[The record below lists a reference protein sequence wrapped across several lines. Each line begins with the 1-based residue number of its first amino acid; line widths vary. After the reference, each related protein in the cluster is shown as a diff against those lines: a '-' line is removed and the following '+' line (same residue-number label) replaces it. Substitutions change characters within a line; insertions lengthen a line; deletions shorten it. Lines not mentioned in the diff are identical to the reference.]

1 MKTVLI
7 IGGNGSLGKQLIKDF
22 SKNDF
27 NCISPSK
34 SELDL
39 NKKDSIDN
47 FCEKLIKIDGIICVA
62 GKKPSMNL
70 NELSW
75 EHLNDMI
82 NIHYKGV
89 LWCIKNLINKIN
101 EGGFIILTSSVA
113 SFKGSYDPTY
123 SSLKNAI
130 NGLTKTLS
138 IELSPNI
145 RVNCVAPSLIV
156 DTPVFNGMSEEFKE
170 KHLLT
175 TPLNRLVSIE
185 EVSDVF
191 IFLSKNNHITGQI
204 ININGGQYV

>member
-22 SKNDF
+22 SNNGF
-27 NCISPSK
+27 TCISPSK
-34 SELDL
+34 LELNLTDR
-39 NKKDSIDN
+39 NTIEN
-47 FCEKLIKIDGIICVA
+47 FCDKITTIDGVICVA
-62 GKKPSMNL
+62 GKEPSMNL
-70 NELSW
+70 KELSW
-75 EHLNDMI
+75 EHLTDMI
-82 NIHYKGV
+82 DIHYKGV
-89 LWCIKNLINKIN
+89 LWCIKNLIDKIN
-101 EGGFIILTSSVA
+101 KDGFIIFTSSVA

-145 RVNCVAPSLIV
+145 RVNSVAPSLIT
-156 DTPVFNGMSEEFKE
+156 DTPVFNGMSDNFKQ